1 MGLSQASQ
9 TPPQVF
15 RDSRELENFAK
26 RLAEEFGREEG
37 RLKRMFSALAAC
49 TTPEE
54 ARAVVAFHYYR
65 TKGEKRSLKDLF
77 GYLEGMEERVYR
89 TSVVPRLRTLYNFAM
104 YYLTLSRRRW

>member
-1 MGLSQASQ
+1 MAFMGVSQASQ
-9 TPPQVF
+9 TLSNVF

-26 RLAEEFGREEG
+26 RLAEEFRGEEG

-65 TKGEKRSLKDLF
+65 TDGKKRALKDLF
-77 GYLEGMEERVYR
+77 GYLEGMDERVYR
-89 TSVVPRLRTLYNFAM
+89 ASVIPKLRTLYNFAM
-104 YYLTLSRRRW
+104 YYL